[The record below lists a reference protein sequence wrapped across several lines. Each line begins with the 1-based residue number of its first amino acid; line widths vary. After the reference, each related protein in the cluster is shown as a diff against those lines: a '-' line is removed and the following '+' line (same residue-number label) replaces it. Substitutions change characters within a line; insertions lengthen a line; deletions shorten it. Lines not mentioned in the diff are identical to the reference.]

1 MCDNAVFVRGI
12 HMSRQSMRV
21 QCQLN
26 HSDVVP
32 SITESS
38 DEITNQEAVAVV
50 EKFEALCKGDSNF
63 KKDEAQRGLESA
75 FKKIYQYL
83 AGVAGSGAKPSG
95 NGNVARGT
103 FTFKNEEYR
112 IDLEA
117 FGGTKD
123 AVFFK

>member
-1 MCDNAVFVRGI
+1 
-12 HMSRQSMRV
+12 MSRQTMRV
-21 QCQLN
+21 QCQLGHN
-26 HSDVVP
+26 DVVP

-38 DEITNQEAVAVV
+38 DEITNRDAVRVV
-50 EKFEALCKGDSNF
+50 ERFEASCKGDSNF

-75 FKKIYQYL
+75 FRKIYQYL
-83 AGVAGSGAKPSG
+83 EGVRGSGAKPSG

-117 FGGTKD
+117 FGGTQD